1 MGYTT
6 NFEGEFKFKEE
17 LTGSQLAKIKSFLG
31 EDCRDHP
38 EWGRTDL
45 TYIDLELLED
55 FSGLKWDGSE
65 KTYDLVDK
73 INLIIIEMRKEI
85 PDFDLTGKMSA
96 QGEEIDDKY
105 EIIIKDGLA
114 VQVDIKPSGTKVLC
128 PHCKESFYLE

>member
-128 PHCKESFYLE
+128 PHCEESFYLE